1 MDILEGQFPGI
12 FRQLQPNPIATSG
25 GIVAS
30 GLQVGLPPEVQAANH
45 TGPQTVTMIVF

>member
-12 FRQLQPNPIATSG
+12 FRQLQPNPIATAG

-30 GLQVGLPPEVQAANH
+30 GLQVGLPPEVQAASH
-45 TGPQTVTMIVF
+45 TGQLQ